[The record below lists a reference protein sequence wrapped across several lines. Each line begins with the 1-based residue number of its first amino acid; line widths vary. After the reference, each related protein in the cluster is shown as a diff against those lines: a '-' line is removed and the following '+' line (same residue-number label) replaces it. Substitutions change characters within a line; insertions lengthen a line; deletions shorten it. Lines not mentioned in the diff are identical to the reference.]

1 MNESGMFPRATV
13 GVLGD
18 PGLVG
23 EDVREARGRSTDS
36 CPAGLTLGL
45 AASSGSGP
53 TGGGG
58 RASIGPLEGGPLE
71 GGPVEGSTTGMF
83 NFQRPEPGVGAGA
96 GSEPIQ
102 AVVDV

>member
-1 MNESGMFPRATV
+1 MNESGRFPRATV

-23 EDVREARGRSTDS
+23 DDVREARAGNAGSR
-36 CPAGLTLGL
+36 PAGLSLGL
-45 AASSGSGP
+45 ETGSGSGP

-58 RASIGPLEGGPLE
+58 RASIGLLEGGPLE
-71 GGPVEGSTTGMF
+71 GSATGMF
-83 NFQRPEPGVGAGA
+83 NFQRPEPGVGVGA